1 MSFIIGVRFAEVGK
15 IYYFDPGKLEL
26 QLDDKVIV
34 ETARGVGRIFYI
46 FVIILLLR
54 FYIFVIHSRSQL
66 CFPVRSALFPHRL
79 LPESYFHP

>member
-34 ETARGVGRIFYI
+34 ETAGRGIRRSGARAARGRGKPGHKAAEKGI
-46 FVIILLLR
+46 
-54 FYIFVIHSRSQL
+54 
-66 CFPVRSALFPHRL
+66 A
-79 LPESYFHP
+79 